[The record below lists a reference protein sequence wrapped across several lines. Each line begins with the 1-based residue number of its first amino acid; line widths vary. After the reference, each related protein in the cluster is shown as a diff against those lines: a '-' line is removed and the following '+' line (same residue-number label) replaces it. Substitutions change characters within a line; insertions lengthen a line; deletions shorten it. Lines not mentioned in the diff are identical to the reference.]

1 VAIGLTQLNS
11 IMKRIKNKFPIFKH
25 HPELVYLDSASTTQK
40 LAAVIQA
47 EMNFYTQQN
56 ANIHRGIYP
65 LAVTA
70 TGVYEGTREKVKTL
84 INAASSKEIIF
95 TSGTTEGVNLVAQS
109 FAFAQ
114 LQEGDNIVISAME
127 HHANLIPWQQICLQK
142 KAELRVI
149 PMDEQGVL
157 VLNGLNKLLD
167 KRTKIVAITHIS
179 NTLGTI
185 NPIKTIINKAHK
197 HGIPVL
203 IDAAQSIVSHV
214 LDVQKLDIDFMVFS
228 GHKMFAPTGVGVLY
242 GKEKYLNAMSP
253 YKFGGDMIRDVTFE
267 KTIFAPIPNK
277 FEAGTPNIAG
287 VVGLGA
293 AIDFIEKMGRN
304 KIKKYVQTLLDH
316 ATTQLQQIENLEI
329 IGNSRE
335 KSAIISFILRGVHPH
350 DVATILASNHVA
362 IRSGHHCT
370 QPIMDFFEIAGT
382 NRVSFSIYNSL
393 EDIDKLVLAIKKVN
407 EIFKENVT

>member
-1 VAIGLTQLNS
+1 
-11 IMKRIKNKFPIFKH
+11 MKLLKNKFPIFKH
-25 HPELVYLDSASTTQK
+25 HPELIYLDSASTTHK
-40 LAAVIQA
+40 LASVIQA
-47 EMNFYTQQN
+47 EMTFYTQQN

-70 TGVYEGTREKVKTL
+70 TGVYEGTREKVKTF
-84 INAASSKEIIF
+84 INATSSKEIIF

-114 LQEGDNIVISAME
+114 LKEGDNIVISAME

-142 KAELRVI
+142 RAELRVI

-157 VLNGLNKLLD
+157 VLGRLNKLLD

-185 NPIKTIINKAHK
+185 NPIKTIIDKAHK
-197 HGIPVL
+197 LDIPVL
-203 IDAAQSIVSHV
+203 IDAAQSIVSHN
-214 LDVQKLDIDFMVFS
+214 LGVQKLDIDFMVFS

-267 KTIFAPIPNK
+267 KTFFAPLPNK

-293 AIDFIEKMGRN
+293 ALDFIEKMGRN
-304 KIKKYVQTLLDH
+304 KIKKHQNALLEY
-316 ATTQLQQIENLEI
+316 ATAQLKQIENLKI
-329 IGNSRE
+329 IGDSPE

-350 DVATILASNHVA
+350 DVATILAANHVA

-382 NRVSFSIYNSL
+382 NRVSFSIYNSM
-393 EDIDKLVLAIKKVN
+393 EDVDKLVLAIKKVHD
-407 EIFKENVT
+407 IFS

>member
-1 VAIGLTQLNS
+1 MNV
-11 IMKRIKNKFPIFKH
+11 KNKFPIFKY
-25 HPELVYLDSASTTQK
+25 HPELVYLDSASTTHK
-40 LAAVIQA
+40 LASVIQA
-47 EMNFYTQQN
+47 EMTFYTQQN

-70 TGVYEGTREKVKTL
+70 TGVYEGTREKVKTF

-127 HHANLIPWQQICLQK
+127 HHANLIPWQQVCLQK

-157 VLNGLNKLLD
+157 VLSNLTKLLD

-185 NPIKTIINKAHK
+185 NPIQTIIEKAHK
-197 HGIPVL
+197 LDIPVL
-203 IDAAQSIVSHV
+203 IDAAQSIVSHIV
-214 LDVQKLDIDFMVFS
+214 DVQKLDIDFMVFS
-228 GHKMFAPTGVGVLY
+228 GHKMFAPTGVGILY

-267 KTIFAPIPNK
+267 KTTFAPLPTK

-287 VVGLGA
+287 VVGLGT
-293 AIDFIEKMGRN
+293 AIDFIEKLGRN
-304 KIKKYVQTLLDH
+304 KIKRHLDMLLDY
-316 ATTQLQQIENLEI
+316 ALTQLKQIENLEI
-329 IGNSRE
+329 IGNSAP

-350 DVATILASNHVA
+350 DVATILASHHVA

-382 NRVSFSIYNSL
+382 NRVSFSIYNSV
-393 EDIDKLVLAIKKVN
+393 EDVDKLVVAIKKVN
-407 EIFKENVT
+407 EIFSM